1 MTEGVTIKIRRA
13 PRDWQIGEVAWD
25 DIEGLHWGS
34 VSGGVGVPSRQ
45 AFVMG
50 YVWCDKVRGE
60 IAHSCTHGPGPHE
73 IKVAIV
79 KKDQEKAVWA
89 KVLAVVGRRP

>member
-1 MTEGVTIKIRRA
+1 MTEGATIKIRRA

-25 DIEGLHWGS
+25 DIEGLHWDY
-34 VSGGVGVPSRQ
+34 VSGGVGVPSFR
-45 AFVMG
+45 AFVTC

-60 IAHSCTHGPGPHE
+60 IAHSCRHGVGPHH

-79 KKDQEKAVWA
+79 KKDQEKAAWA
-89 KVLAVVGRRP
+89 KVLAVVGPRP